1 MSRVLVTGAS
11 GFVGQA
17 LCPALNAAGHEPV
30 PVVRQSISVDN
41 RAAAA
46 QRMIAEI
53 GPDTD
58 WRDALDGIDAV
69 IHLAA
74 RVHVGGESGADAL
87 AHHRRVNLG
96 GTRRLAEA
104 AAAAGVR
111 RFVFLSTVK
120 VMGERTADHPFFET
134 DRPQPEDAYAIS
146 KWEAEQALADI
157 AQGTALEPVVL
168 RPPLVYGPGVKA
180 NFRALMDA
188 VRRGLPLPLA
198 GIASRRSLLY
208 LGNLIDGIIQS
219 LEQPAAAGQTFLMR
233 DGEDVSIA
241 ELIRQLAQAMG
252 RPARLFYLP
261 PGLLRTASALTG
273 QGDSLRRLVD
283 GLAVD
288 DDKIRR
294 SLGWAPPY
302 SLEQGLAETVAWFQ
316 GEHDRGKGTKHNNAV

>member
-1 MSRVLVTGAS
+1 MSRVLVTGAN
-11 GFVGQA
+11 GFIGQA
-17 LCPALNAAGHEPV
+17 LCPALTNAGHQPIR
-30 PVVRQSISVDN
+30 VVRQSTDGSGTDAI
-41 RAAAA
+41 AA
-46 QRMIAEI
+46 RVVTEI

-58 WRDALDGIDAV
+58 WRDALDGTDTV
-69 IHLAA
+69 VHLAA
-74 RVHVGGESGADAL
+74 RVHRRGESGAHAL
-87 AHHRRVNLG
+87 AEHRRVNRD
-96 GTRRLAEA
+96 GTRNLAEA
-104 AAAAGVR
+104 AATAGIR

-120 VMGERTADHPFFET
+120 VMGEQTTDQPFCEI
-134 DRPQPEDAYAIS
+134 DQPQPEDAYAIS

-157 AQGTALEPVVL
+157 AAGSALEPVVL

-180 NFRALMDA
+180 NFRALMGA

-208 LGNLIDGIIQS
+208 LGNLIDVIIQT

-241 ELIRQLAQAMG
+241 ELIRHLAGAMG

-261 PGLLRTASALTG
+261 PGLLRTAGMLTG
-273 QGDSLRRLVD
+273 TRESLRRLFD

-288 DDKIRR
+288 DEKIRR

-302 SLEQGLAETVAWFQ
+302 SLEQGLVETATWFQ
-316 GEHDRGKGTKHNNAV
+316 SEHHRGEGTKHNNAV